1 MRLGFVAFALAALI
15 GASIAS
21 AECLKA
27 NKNGEVAEGILSL
40 GTFEDAN
47 DGPEK
52 AYILIL
58 PAPVCV
64 SERRGRH
71 GQSVER
77 RDDPRLFFR
86 RGRRA
91 KPEAARRQEGQSER
105 PCLRCDHRASSR
117 ANRYGEQRDR
127 GRLTSL
133 DQGRSVSLGI
143 RCPRRVSNIESFASL
158 SLLRAPSLVRHRGS
172 RFSRSNRLAPWP
184 SDLAS
189 PGAGWP
195 SPVPCP

>member
-1 MRLGFVAFALAALI
+1 LI
-15 GASIAS
+15 GASTAW

-27 NKNGEVAEGILSL
+27 NQNGEVAEGFLSL

-47 DGPEK
+47 DRPEK

-58 PAPVCV
+58 PAPVCLSGADDIDKVWRADTIHVYSSDEAVAQSLKQLDGKKVKV
-64 SERRGRH
+64 SRGNRH
-71 GQSVER
+71 
-77 RDDPRLFFR
+77 
-86 RGRRA
+86 
-91 KPEAARRQEGQSER
+91 
-105 PCLRCDHRASSR
+105 
-117 ANRYGEQRDR
+117 GEQRDR

-133 DQGRSVSLGI
+133 DQRRSVSLGI

-158 SLLRAPSLVRHRGS
+158 PLFACAIACAASRRQS

-184 SDLAS
+184 SDLAL

-195 SPVPCP
+195 SRVPCP

>member
-58 PAPVCV
+58 PASVCLGGAHDIDKV
-64 SERRGRH
+64 SSAETIH
-71 GQSVER
+71 VYSSDEAVAQSLKQLVGKKVKVKGHAFGAITVHHHAPIVTESSEI
-77 RDDPRLFFR
+77 
-86 RGRRA
+86 
-91 KPEAARRQEGQSER
+91 EA
-105 PCLRCDHRASSR
+105 D
-117 ANRYGEQRDR
+117 
-127 GRLTSL
+127 
-133 DQGRSVSLGI
+133 
-143 RCPRRVSNIESFASL
+143 
-158 SLLRAPSLVRHRGS
+158 
-172 RFSRSNRLAPWP
+172 
-184 SDLAS
+184 
-189 PGAGWP
+189 
-195 SPVPCP
+195 